1 MRFLILFLMA
11 VSLAAGNPR
20 QQAGDQDKAKENTS
34 KGAPAQTPVE
44 HAAANSQEYK
54 IGPQDVLKVDVW
66 KEDQLTRTVPVRPDG
81 KITLPLIND
90 VQAAGLTPMELAGV
104 IREGLRKFI
113 NEPQVTVTVS
123 EINSR
128 RIFVTGEVMRP
139 GAFVL
144 FPHMTVLQALSTCGG
159 FTQFAKEKNVY
170 VLRTSSGKQ
179 EKLPFNYKDAV
190 SGKSPGQNIELQPGD
205 VVVVP

>member
-1 MRFLILFLMA
+1 MNTRNAIRWMLAMCMLA
-11 VSLAAGNPR
+11 TAARVGVSGQAAQNKK
-20 QQAGDQDKAKENTS
+20 DDAKNA
-34 KGAPAQTPVE
+34 KGQSAAPATHNTPNDP
-44 HAAANSQEYK
+44 AYR
-54 IGPQDVLKVDVW
+54 IGPQDVLKIDVW

-104 IREGLRKFI
+104 IRDGLRKFI

-128 RIFVTGEVMRP
+128 RIFVTGEVMRA

-159 FTQFAKEKNVY
+159 FTQFAREKNIY
-170 VLRTSSGKQ
+170 VLRTSNGKQ

-190 SGKSPGQNIELQPGD
+190 S
-205 VVVVP
+205 